1 MCNTRARYGREKRMR
16 ILDIPQYALNA
27 IFEAVVNAVAH
38 RDYSI
43 SESKIRMHMFSDRI
57 EIFSPGALPN
67 SMTVEELSER
77 QFSRNELIC
86 TCLSRCPIKEAIP
99 DVVRTTIMDRRG
111 EGVPVILGAS
121 RALSKK
127 TPEYRLIDGCELKL
141 TIRVAEVVT
150 DNNVS
155 DINYPVNSESHPV
168 NSEIRPVN
176 PENRPVNEKSHPV
189 NGENRP
195 VNAGQKRGNENVAA
209 YLLTKGVRKDLRE
222 NMVSVFVRIAG
233 QPNLSYDALCML
245 THLPRTVVRTS
256 IAALKDY
263 RLLKRIGSDKT
274 GHWQTFFPPYSV

>member
-1 MCNTRARYGREKRMR
+1 MCNTRVRCGREKRMR

-27 IFEAVVNAVAH
+27 IFEAVANAVAH

-43 SESKIRMHMFSDRI
+43 AESKIRIHMFSDRI
-57 EIFSPGALPN
+57 EMFSPGALPN

-141 TIRVAEVVT
+141 TIRCARADAE
-150 DNNVS
+150 NR
-155 DINYPVNSESHPV
+155 PVNVESHPEKLESYSGNQESHPV
-168 NSEIRPVN
+168 NG
-176 PENRPVNEKSHPV
+176 KSC
-189 NGENRP
+189 P
-195 VNAGQKRGNENVAA
+195 VNAESYPVNSKSGIQKELEGF
-209 YLLTKGVRKDLRE
+209 LLQVGLRKDFRE
-222 NMVSVFVRIAG
+222 NMARVFLLLRAKNDISYDEISATV
-233 QPNLSYDALCML
+233 NLSRA
-245 THLPRTVVRTS
+245 TVRNLIS
-256 IAALKDY
+256 ALKDY